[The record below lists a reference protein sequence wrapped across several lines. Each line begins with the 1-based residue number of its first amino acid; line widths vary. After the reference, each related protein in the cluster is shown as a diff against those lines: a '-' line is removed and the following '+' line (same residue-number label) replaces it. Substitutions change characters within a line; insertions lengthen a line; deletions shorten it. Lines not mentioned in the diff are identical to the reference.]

1 MYDEAMSKHLSRERA
16 VSKYAAVKAR
26 VYQIV
31 DVIDDA
37 DTGEHIFDVF
47 DIFIAGLIV
56 VNVLASIVGTVPSIH
71 ARVGHALYLFE
82 IVSVAIFTLE
92 YILRVWSCTAR
103 AEYAAP
109 VLGRVRFMLSGALL
123 VDILAILPFYAG
135 LVFPGAAFADLRFI
149 RALRLLRIL
158 RLLKLGRYSSSIRT
172 LIAVLRAKRE
182 QLMVAALAM
191 VVLLVLA
198 SSILF
203 YAENEA
209 QPEMFASIPAAMWW
223 VASTV
228 TTLGC
233 DMAPVTL
240 AGKLLAVGIAL
251 LGIGLFALPAGILGS
266 GFVEAARQTRHQAIC
281 PHCGKPTDS
290 PE

>member
-1 MYDEAMSKHLSRERA
+1 MSKHRSTARTPG
-16 VSKYAAVKAR
+16 KYAAIKTT

-31 DVIDDA
+31 DVPEEGD
-37 DTGEHIFDVF
+37 GGKRVLDVF
-47 DIFIAGLIV
+47 DIFVAGLIV
-56 VNVLASIVGTVPSIH
+56 LNVLASIAGTVPSVY
-71 ARVGHALYLFE
+71 ARVGPALYLFE

-92 YILRVWSCTAR
+92 YGLRVWSCTSR

-109 VLGRVRFMLSGALL
+109 VLGRLRFMLSGPLL

-135 LVFPGAAFADLRFI
+135 LAFPGAGFADLRFI

-172 LIAVLRAKRE
+172 LGAVLRAKKE
-182 QLMVAALAM
+182 QLMVTVLAM

-198 SSILF
+198 SSLLF

-209 QPEMFASIPAAMWW
+209 QPEVFASIPAAMWW

-233 DMAPVTL
+233 DMAPVTP
-240 AGKLLAVGIAL
+240 AGKLLGVAIAL

-266 GFVEAARQTRHQAIC
+266 GFVEAARQTRHRAIC

-290 PE
+290 TE